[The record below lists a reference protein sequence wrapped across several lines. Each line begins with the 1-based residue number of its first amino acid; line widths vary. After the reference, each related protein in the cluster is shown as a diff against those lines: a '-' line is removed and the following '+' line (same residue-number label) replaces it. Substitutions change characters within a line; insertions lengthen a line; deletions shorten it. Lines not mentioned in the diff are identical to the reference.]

1 MGTSDSKSLSIKHHE
16 LIENAEDL
24 VLELSETDREDKE
37 AIAKAVAKFLD
48 TIVPLDILIPGPI
61 GQLAEKVDYNA
72 FEFLIQHLVKVFHVD
87 PVKKAERQLR
97 RQQRREERQQRRE
110 AKRRKKIQKEKDNA

>member
-1 MGTSDSKSLSIKHHE
+1 MGTSDTKSLSIDHTD

-48 TIVPLDILIPGPI
+48 TIVPLDILIPGPL

-87 PVKKAERQLR
+87 PIKKAERHLR
-97 RQQRREERQQRRE
+97 RNQRREERRQRRE
-110 AKRRKKIQKEKDNA
+110 AKRREKLQKENDHA